1 MDAVAKALDSFLDQK
16 VEARAILI
24 TKENGLAA
32 IAAQDDVIERPWI
45 VNSWLTS
52 HGAILHNKLQLCKPD
67 NHIKG
72 TSEHTKRMDLMICL
86 GKKSNPTQEVP
97 YEAIIRG
104 FRSAWQQQFVRNH

>member
-24 TKENGLAA
+24 IKENGLAA
-32 IAAQDDVIERPWI
+32 IAAQDDVIERPGI

-67 NHIKG
+67 PTKPPLVSEASTYKSPDLLIK
-72 TSEHTKRMDLMICL
+72 TDECL
-86 GKKSNPTQEVP
+86 KSGNLITESHC
-97 YEAIIRG
+97 YLTIY
-104 FRSAWQQQFVRNH
+104 STDT